1 MSTVDKLA
9 RTKPKENAGSRS
21 SNRFEYQINWGLNL
35 LLKMEEAN
43 EDYIMILDY
52 HDDIVVC
59 NSDSDSEY
67 IDFYQI
73 KTNISNMWTL
83 GGLVG
88 DNKKKTESSSNPD
101 FGLSIIAKLISHVR
115 QFEDSRKLYF
125 VTNSRLA
132 KSIYGASDEEISFD
146 QLKPDAQNSIKE
158 KVKKELDD
166 IDDCAFERLVFIQ
179 NQMNVN
185 DYEQTMLGK
194 LAQFLKRKFNIIT
207 DIDAVYTTLIGQ
219 LRKKNNC
226 EIEVGNKEELL
237 KNKAISHLEF
247 KDYLKKLSIQKGFTE
262 IRREIISDISND
274 VSFYEKDRIYR
285 CLGSIFQDLMN
296 YEDDELQNL
305 YSEINNKMSSFAV
318 QVECKSLWNYTN
330 SIYNSLML
338 SYNNYKQ
345 HDEFYIKALILY
357 AYTKDNQRII

>member
-59 NSDSDSEY
+59 NSDSGSEY

-88 DNKKKTESSSNPD
+88 DNKNKMESSSNPD
-101 FGLSIIAKLISHVR
+101 FGLSIIAKLISHVI

-125 VTNSRLA
+125 VTNSRLS
-132 KSIYGASDEEISFD
+132 KNIYGASDEEVDFN

-166 IDDCAFERLVFIQ
+166 IDDSAFERLVFIQ
-179 NQMNVN
+179 NQMNVI

-194 LAQFLKRKFNIIT
+194 LTQFLKRKFNIVT
-207 DIDAVYTTLIGQ
+207 DVDVVYQNLIGQ
-219 LRKKNNC
+219 FRNKNNS
-226 EIEVGNKEELL
+226 ENVVTDKETLL
-237 KNKAISHLEF
+237 KNKAITHSEF
-247 KDYLKKLSIQKGFTE
+247 KDYLTKLTLLKGFE
-262 IRREIISDISND
+262 KIRSEIINEISND
-274 VSFYEKDRIYR
+274 VNFYEKDKIKKCLDYIY
-285 CLGSIFQDLMN
+285 QDLMN

-305 YSEINNKMSSFAV
+305 HSEINNIMSSFAV
-318 QVECKSLWNYTN
+318 PIECKSLWDYTN

-345 HDEFYIKALILY
+345 HDELYIKALILY
-357 AYTKDNQRII
+357 AYTKDTQRII

>member
-1 MSTVDKLA
+1 MSTLDKLA

-59 NSDSDSEY
+59 NSDSGSEY

-88 DNKKKTESSSNPD
+88 DNKNKMESSSNPD
-101 FGLSIIAKLISHVR
+101 FGLSIIAKLIRHVI

-125 VTNSRLA
+125 VTNSRLS
-132 KSIYGASDEEISFD
+132 KNIYGASDEEVNFN

-179 NQMNVN
+179 NQMNVI

-194 LAQFLKRKFNIIT
+194 LTQFLKRKFNIVT
-207 DIDAVYTTLIGQ
+207 DVDVVYQNLIGQ
-219 LRKKNNC
+219 FRNKNNS
-226 EIEVGNKEELL
+226 ENVVTDKDTLL
-237 KNKAISHLEF
+237 KNKAITHSEF
-247 KDYLKKLSIQKGFTE
+247 KDYLTKLTLLKGFE
-262 IRREIISDISND
+262 KIRSEIINEISND
-274 VSFYEKDRIYR
+274 VNFYEKDKIKKCLDYIY
-285 CLGSIFQDLMN
+285 QDLMN

-305 YSEINNKMSSFAV
+305 HSEINRVSSSMF
-318 QVECKSLWNYTN
+318 QY
-330 SIYNSLML
+330 
-338 SYNNYKQ
+338 
-345 HDEFYIKALILY
+345 
-357 AYTKDNQRII
+357 

>member
-59 NSDSDSEY
+59 NSDSGSKY

-83 GGLVG
+83 GSLVG
-88 DNKKKTESSSNPD
+88 GNKNRTGSSSNPD

-115 QFEDSRKLYF
+115 QFKDSRKLYF

-132 KSIYGASDEEISFD
+132 KSIYGASDEEIGFD
-146 QLKPDAQNSIKE
+146 QLKQDAQNSIKE
-158 KVKKELDD
+158 KVKKVLDD

-185 DYEQTMLGK
+185 EYEQTMIGK

-219 LRKKNNC
+219 LRKKNDC
-226 EIEVGNKEELL
+226 EIEVVNKEELL
-237 KNKAISHLEF
+237 KNKTISHMEF
-247 KDYLKKLSIQKGFTE
+247 KEYLKKLSIQKGFAE
-262 IRREIISDISND
+262 IRKEIISEISVGVN
-274 VSFYEKDRIYR
+274 FYEKDKIKKNLDSIY
-285 CLGSIFQDLMN
+285 QDLMN

-305 YSEINNKMSSFAV
+305 HSEINNIMSSFDV
-318 QVECKSLWNYTN
+318 SVECESLWDYTN
-330 SIYNSLML
+330 SIYNSLMQ

-345 HDEFYIKALILY
+345 HDELYIKALILY
-357 AYTKDNQRII
+357 AYTKDRQRII

>member
-35 LLKMEEAN
+35 LLKMEEVN

-59 NSDSDSEY
+59 NSDSSSEY

-88 DNKKKTESSSNPD
+88 ENKKKIDNSSIPD
-101 FGLSIIAKLISHVR
+101 SGLSIIAKLISHVI

-185 DYEQTMLGK
+185 EYEQTMLGK
-194 LAQFLKRKFNIIT
+194 LAQFLKRKFNIVT
-207 DIDAVYTTLIGQ
+207 DVDVVYQNLIGQ
-219 LRKKNNC
+219 LRNKNNS
-226 EIEVGNKEELL
+226 ENVVADKETLL
-237 KNKAISHLEF
+237 KNKAITHSEF
-247 KDYLKKLSIQKGFTE
+247 KDYLTKLTILKGFE
-262 IRREIISDISND
+262 KIRSEIIDEISND
-274 VSFYEKDRIYR
+274 VNFYEKDSIKKCLDSIY
-285 CLGSIFQDLMN
+285 QDLMN

-305 YSEINNKMSSFAV
+305 HSEINNIMSSFAV
-318 QVECKSLWNYTN
+318 PLECKSLWDYTN
-330 SIYNSLML
+330 GIYNSLMQ
-338 SYNNYKQ
+338 SYYNYRQ
-345 HDEFYIKALILY
+345 HDELYIKALILY
-357 AYTKDNQRII
+357 AYTKDTQRII

>member
-43 EDYIMILDY
+43 E
-52 HDDIVVC
+52 
-59 NSDSDSEY
+59 Y

-88 DNKKKTESSSNPD
+88 DTKKKTESSSNSD

-146 QLKPDAQNSIKE
+146 QLKQDAQNSIKE

-179 NQMNVN
+179 NQMNFLN
-185 DYEQTMLGK
+185 ESSISLQT
-194 LAQFLKRKFNIIT
+194 
-207 DIDAVYTTLIGQ
+207 
-219 LRKKNNC
+219 
-226 EIEVGNKEELL
+226 
-237 KNKAISHLEF
+237 
-247 KDYLKKLSIQKGFTE
+247 
-262 IRREIISDISND
+262 
-274 VSFYEKDRIYR
+274 
-285 CLGSIFQDLMN
+285 
-296 YEDDELQNL
+296 
-305 YSEINNKMSSFAV
+305 
-318 QVECKSLWNYTN
+318 
-330 SIYNSLML
+330 LML
-338 SYNNYKQ
+338 CIQ
-345 HDEFYIKALILY
+345 P
-357 AYTKDNQRII
+357 

>member
-1 MSTVDKLA
+1 MSTAEKLA
-9 RTKPKENAGSRS
+9 RIKPKENAGSRS

-35 LLKMEEAN
+35 MLKMEEAN

-59 NSDSDSEY
+59 NSDSGSEY

-88 DNKKKTESSSNPD
+88 ENKKNTESTSNPD
-101 FGLSIIAKLISHVR
+101 FGLSIIAKLVSHVI

-132 KSIYGASDEEISFD
+132 KNVYGASDEEISFD
-146 QLKPDAQNSIKE
+146 QLKPDAQKSIKE
-158 KVKKELDD
+158 KVKKELIN
-166 IDDCAFERLVFIQ
+166 IDDSAFERLVFIQ

-185 DYEQTMLGK
+185 EYEQTMLGK
-194 LAQFLKRKFNIIT
+194 LAQFLKRKFNIVT
-207 DIDAVYTTLIGQ
+207 DVDVVYQNLIGQ
-219 LRKKNNC
+219 FRKKNNS
-226 EIEVGNKEELL
+226 ESVVADKETLL
-237 KNKAISHLEF
+237 KNKAVTHSEF
-247 KDYLKKLSIQKGFTE
+247 KDYLTKLTILKGFE
-262 IRREIISDISND
+262 KIRSEIINEISDN
-274 VSFYEKDRIYR
+274 VNFYEKDRIKK
-285 CLGSIFQDLMN
+285 CLDTIFQDLMN

-305 YSEINNKMSSFAV
+305 HSEINNIMSSFAV
-318 QVECKSLWNYTN
+318 PVECESLWDYTK
-330 SIYNSLML
+330 SIYTSLMK

-345 HDEFYIKALILY
+345 HDELYIKALILY
-357 AYTKDNQRII
+357 AYAKDNQRII

>member
-146 QLKPDAQNSIKE
+146 QLKQDAQNSIKE

-185 DYEQTMLGK
+185 EYEQTMLGK
-194 LAQFLKRKFNIIT
+194 LAQFLKRKFNIVT
-207 DIDAVYTTLIGQ
+207 DVDVVYQNLIGQ
-219 LRKKNNC
+219 LRNKNNS
-226 EIEVGNKEELL
+226 ENVVADKKTLL
-237 KNKAISHLEF
+237 KNKAITHSEF
-247 KDYLKKLSIQKGFTE
+247 KDYLTKLTLLKGFE
-262 IRREIISDISND
+262 KIRSEIINGIFVD
-274 VSFYEKDRIYR
+274 VQFYEKDRINKN
-285 CLGSIFQDLMN
+285 LGCIYQDLMN

-305 YSEINNKMSSFAV
+305 HSEINNIMSTFAIP
-318 QVECKSLWNYTN
+318 VECKSLWEYTN
-330 SIYNSLML
+330 SIYTILMQ

-345 HDEFYIKALILY
+345 YDELYIKALILY

>member
-59 NSDSDSEY
+59 NSDSSSEY

-88 DNKKKTESSSNPD
+88 ENKKKMDSSSIPD
-101 FGLSIIAKLISHVR
+101 SGLSIIAKLISHVI

-158 KVKKELDD
+158 KVKKELD

-185 DYEQTMLGK
+185 EYEQTMLGK
-194 LAQFLKRKFNIIT
+194 LAQFLKRKFNIVT
-207 DIDAVYTTLIGQ
+207 DVDVVYQNLIGQ
-219 LRKKNNC
+219 LRNKNNS
-226 EIEVGNKEELL
+226 ENVVADKETLL
-237 KNKAISHLEF
+237 KNKAITHSEF
-247 KDYLKKLSIQKGFTE
+247 KDYLTKLTILKGFE
-262 IRREIISDISND
+262 KIRSEIIDEISND
-274 VSFYEKDRIYR
+274 VNFYEKDSIKKCLDSIY
-285 CLGSIFQDLMN
+285 QDLMN

-305 YSEINNKMSSFAV
+305 NSEINNIMSSFV
-318 QVECKSLWNYTN
+318 VPLECKSLWDYTN
-330 SIYNSLML
+330 SIYNSLMQ
-338 SYNNYKQ
+338 SYYNYRQ
-345 HDEFYIKALILY
+345 HDELYIKALILY
-357 AYTKDNQRII
+357 AYTKDTQRII